1 LSSGDNPL
9 ADCTVPEAKIAD
21 YLLNPAH
28 PVGSPKAK
36 FFTSFGFSR
45 TDSPGMAAALAEHPL
60 RNAIEETTATRH
72 GAKHLVRCSFATPD
86 GRNPCI
92 VTVWMKEGDAPA
104 RFVTAYPA

>member
-1 LSSGDNPL
+1 LNSGAGPL

-21 YLLNPAH
+21 YLLDSNH
-28 PVGSPKAK
+28 PVGGPKAK

-45 TDSPGMAAALAEHPL
+45 SDRPGMAVALAEHPL
-60 RNAIEETTATRH
+60 RNAVEETIATNY
-72 GAKHLVRCSFATPD
+72 GQKHVVRCSVATPD

-104 RFVTAYPA
+104 RLVTAYPA